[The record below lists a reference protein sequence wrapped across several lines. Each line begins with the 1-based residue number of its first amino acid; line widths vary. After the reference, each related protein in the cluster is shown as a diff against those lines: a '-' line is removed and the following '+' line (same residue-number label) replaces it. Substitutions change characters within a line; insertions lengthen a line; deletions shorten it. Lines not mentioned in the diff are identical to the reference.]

1 MRVSQRL
8 DYALR
13 ALVELARLHP
23 GEAVPAGEVAARL
36 DLPKRFLE
44 QQLTA
49 LAREGVVICR
59 RGSGGGCALAVPA
72 SELTVAD
79 VAKAL
84 ERDVLDV
91 PRTSGTAT
99 AEMWAGAATA
109 LESALGSITLGDMA
123 ARQDVIDAETSGMYY
138 L

>member
-13 ALVELARLHP
+13 ALVELTRMQP
-23 GEAVPAGEVAARL
+23 GEAVPAGEIAARL

-49 LAREGVVICR
+49 LSREGIVSCR
-59 RGSGGGCALAVPA
+59 RGSGGGCVLAVRA
-72 SELTVAD
+72 EKLTVAD
-79 VAKAL
+79 VARAL
-84 ERDVLDV
+84 EHEVLDV
-91 PRTSGTAT
+91 PRTTGTAT
-99 AEMWAGAATA
+99 AEMWAGAAGA
-109 LESALGSITLGDMA
+109 LESALGSVTLSDIA
-123 ARQDVIDAETSGMYY
+123 ARQAEIDAEAAGMYY